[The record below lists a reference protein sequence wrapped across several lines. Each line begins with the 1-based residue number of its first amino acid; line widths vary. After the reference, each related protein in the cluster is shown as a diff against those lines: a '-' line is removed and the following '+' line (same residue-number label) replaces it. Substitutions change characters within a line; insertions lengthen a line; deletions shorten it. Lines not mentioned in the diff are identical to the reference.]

1 MQVTKKNITVI
12 SKKLGRAG
20 LHFGSNLFLGGIC
33 FVILYPLLIM
43 VSYTFM
49 GRADILDPTVVWIPK
64 NFSLDYVN
72 FAKDLLD
79 LPESLYSTMVIGVG
93 TALLQ
98 VIFCSLIGYGF
109 ARFKFKGKFL
119 IFGLVIFTI
128 VVPPQ
133 SIILPLYMNYRFF
146 DVFGLIG
153 LFSGITGVE
162 SLNLID
168 TYWTFYLPAIFGV
181 GLKSGLYIY
190 IFKQFYMSMPKELEE
205 AGTIDGC
212 SALGTYHRIMLPNAI
227 PSFVV
232 VILLSVVTNWNDTF
246 LSVMFFN
253 NNMPLA
259 VKLTQISGTLG
270 DMMRSGTILPEEIRV
285 VLLAGC
291 FIFIIPLL
299 AFYVIMQRY
308 LIESVE
314 RAGIVG

>member
-1 MQVTKKNITVI
+1 MQITKKNIKTI
-12 SKKLGRAG
+12 SRKVGAKAI
-20 LHFGSNLFLGGIC
+20 HFGSNLFLAGIC
-33 FVILYPLLIM
+33 FVILYPIFIM
-43 VSYTFM
+43 ISYTFM

-64 NFSLDYVN
+64 TFSLEYIR
-72 FAKDLLD
+72 FATDLLD
-79 LPESLYSTMVIGVG
+79 LPGSLYSTMILGIG

-98 VIFCSLIGYGF
+98 VVFCSLIGYGF
-109 ARFKFKGKFL
+109 GRFNFKGKVL
-119 IFGLVIFTI
+119 LFGLVVFTI

-146 DVFGLIG
+146 DVFGVIG
-153 LFSGITGVE
+153 LFSGLTGVE

-212 SALGTYHRIMLPNAI
+212 SPLGTYHRIMLPNAL

-253 NNMPLA
+253 SNMPLA

-291 FIFIIPLL
+291 SVFILPLL

-308 LIESVE
+308 FIESVE